1 MTTPNTAAPSSPI
14 IVGVDGSDTSRLAV
28 AWAAREA
35 AARHRPLRIL
45 HAFLWPM
52 IDSHLVPLPAGPA
65 DGGLRHLAEEMLAE
79 AAAEAR
85 AIAPGVDVTTELAVC
100 APAARLIAESSE
112 AAMIVVGNRGLGGFT
127 GLLIGSVGIQVSAH
141 AHCPVV
147 VIRAGSA
154 DEVAG
159 PAAGQVVAGVDG
171 SDRSEATLDFAF
183 EEASLRGVG
192 LTVLHAWTVPVST
205 APGDMLPAV
214 YDVDVVKEDEA
225 RLLAETLAG
234 WQEKYP
240 DVPVRRLLLH
250 SPVARELIRLSQGAE
265 LLVLGARGRGGFTGL
280 LLGSVSHAA
289 IQHAACPVAVVHAA
303 HIPA

>member
-1 MTTPNTAAPSSPI
+1 
-14 IVGVDGSDTSRLAV
+14 
-28 AWAAREA
+28 
-35 AARHRPLRIL
+35 
-45 HAFLWPM
+45 M

-85 AIAPGVDVTTELAVC
+85 SIAPGVDVTTELVVC

-147 VIRAGSA
+147 VVRTGSA

-192 LTVLHAWTVPVST
+192 LTVLHAWIAPVST
-205 APGDMLPAV
+205 GPGDMLPVV
-214 YDVDVVKEDEA
+214 YDVDVINEDEA

-250 SPVARELIRLSQGAE
+250 GPAARELIQLSRGAE

-303 HIPA
+303 HEPA